1 MLNRIIRFSLANRL
15 LVVSLAA
22 LLLVYGL
29 IVVPR
34 LDVDI
39 FPDLNRP
46 VVTIFA
52 EAPGLAPEEVESLV
66 TLPLETLV
74 NGATNV
80 QRVRSASTAG
90 LALLFVEFEWDT
102 DVYVDRQ
109 IVAERLQLAEGHLP
123 EGVVPTIGPIS
134 SLMGEIM
141 LVGVVSS
148 SGRSPLELRT
158 LADWTLRPRLLSVPG
173 VAQVTAIGGGVA
185 QYQVLVQADRLQQFN
200 LSLSDVE
207 AAVEAANLNTT
218 GGYLIARDREFLV
231 RNLGNVATLADLE
244 QAVVTTRQGVPVTLK
259 DVARVTMGA
268 QVKRGDAG
276 VNGKP
281 GVILS
286 IQKQPGAG
294 TTTLTAALDRAFDDL
309 AASLPADIQIDRT
322 LFRQANFIDAAIDN
336 VQTALRDST
345 FIVAIVLFLFLL
357 NLRTTAITLTAIP
370 LSFLT
375 SAIVMYWFGL
385 SVNTMTLGGL
395 AIAVGEVVDDAIVD
409 VENVFR
415 RLRENR
421 SSAAPR
427 PILDVVFEASS
438 EVRNSIVFAT
448 IVVVLAFLPLFF
460 LSGIE
465 GRMFSSLA
473 VAYIVSIL
481 ASLVVSLTLTP
492 VLCSYL
498 FAHVRAIRLETD
510 SALVRWLKRIDLHV
524 INFGLRHAGAVVIGA
539 LVCFLIAG
547 SLFLA
552 MGREFL
558 PPFTE
563 GTLTVNVAAAPGISL
578 EASNAIGQAAEQ
590 SLLALPDVAST
601 GRRTGRAELDDHAE
615 GVHYTEID
623 VVLGPSHRS
632 RDEILQAVRSSL
644 ASLKGVTV
652 NVGQPIS
659 HRLDHILSGIQAQ
672 VAIKLFGPDLQRLR
686 TTAKGIEEAIQQVAG
701 VVDVAVEQQT
711 LIPQIQIRLDR
722 AAAARYGLQI
732 APTNQLLETALN
744 GRVVSQAI
752 DETKRID
759 LVVRLDEPFR
769 TDIGALQ
776 GLLVDGPDGTKVPLS
791 TVAQVSSTS
800 GPNQILRENAL
811 RRIVVQCNTAGR
823 DLGSVIA
830 DIQRVVGET
839 VTLEPGYFIE
849 YGGQFESQQ
858 QATRLI
864 GLLSMISILL
874 IFGALY
880 GHFGSVRLALQV
892 MASIPLAIIGGVI
905 AIFMSGGTLSVAS
918 LVGFITLAGISA
930 RNSIMMLSHYLHL
943 MKYEGE
949 SFDEKMIVRGSLER
963 LVPVLMTGLTTGL
976 ALIPLAF
983 SGGVAGSEILQPV
996 AIVILG
1002 GLVTVTLLDQIFT
1015 PALFYRF
1022 GCPPVLRAVTTAE
1035 PAVSPAS

>member
-1 MLNRIIRFSLANRL
+1 MLNRVIRFSLANRL
-15 LVVSLAA
+15 LVVSVSA
-22 LLLVYGL
+22 LILVYGL
-29 IVVPR
+29 LVIPR

-90 LALLFVEFEWDT
+90 LALLFVEFDWDT

-109 IVAERLQLAEGHLP
+109 IVAERLQLATGHLP
-123 EGVVPTIGPIS
+123 DGVVPTIGPIS

-141 LVGVVSS
+141 LVGIVST

-158 LADWTLRPRLLSVPG
+158 IADWTLRPRLLSVPG

-185 QYQVLVQADRLQQFN
+185 QYQVLVKADRLQQFN

-218 GGYLIARDREFLV
+218 GGYLIAREREYLV
-231 RNLGNVATLADLE
+231 RNLGNVATVADLE

-259 DVARVTMGA
+259 DVARVTVGA

-276 VNGKP
+276 VNAKP

-286 IQKQPGAG
+286 IQKQPGAA
-294 TTTLTAALDRAFDDL
+294 TTTLTADLDRAFDGL

-322 LFRQANFIDAAIDN
+322 LFRQATFIDSAIDN
-336 VQTALRDST
+336 VRTALRDAT
-345 FIVAIVLFLFLL
+345 IIVALVLFVFLL
-357 NLRTTAITLTAIP
+357 NLRTTTITLTAIP

-421 SSAAPR
+421 LSDSPR
-427 PILDVVFEASS
+427 PILQVVYEASS

-498 FAHVRAIRLETD
+498 FAHVRGIRSESDT
-510 SALVRWLKRIDLHV
+510 AFVRWLKRLDLHV
-524 INFGLRHAGAVVIGA
+524 IRFGLRHSGAVVLGA

-563 GTLTVNVAAAPGISL
+563 GTLTVNVSAQPGISL

-623 VVLGPSHRS
+623 VVLGPSQRS
-632 RDEILQAVRSSL
+632 REEVLQAVRSSL
-644 ASLKGVTV
+644 SSLQGVTI

-672 VAIKLFGPDLQRLR
+672 VAIKLFGPDLERLR
-686 TTAKGIEEAIQQVAG
+686 SSAKGIEDAIREVPG

-711 LIPQIQIRLDR
+711 LIPQIQIRIDR
-722 AAAARYGLQI
+722 AAAARYGLQVG
-732 APTNQLLETALN
+732 PTNQLLETALN

-769 TDIGALQ
+769 TEIGALQ
-776 GLLVDGPDGTKVPLS
+776 GLLIDAPNGTKVPLS

-830 DIQRVVGET
+830 DIQRAVGES

-864 GLLSMISILL
+864 GLLSVISIAL

-880 GHFGSVRLALQV
+880 GHFGSARLAFQV

-905 AIFMSGGTLSVAS
+905 AIFVSGGTLSVAS
-918 LVGFITLAGISA
+918 LVGLITLAGISA

-976 ALIPLAF
+976 AMIPLAF

-1015 PALFYRF
+1015 PALFYSF
-1022 GCPPVLRAVTTAE
+1022 GCPPVLRTVTSAE

>member
-1 MLNRIIRFSLANRL
+1 MLDRVIRFSLGNRP
-15 LVVSLAA
+15 LVVSLSA
-22 LLLVYGL
+22 LILVYGVL
-29 IVVPR
+29 VFPR

-80 QRVRSASTAG
+80 QRVRSTTSAG
-90 LALLFVEFEWDT
+90 LALLYVEFDWNT

-109 IVAERLQLAEGHLP
+109 IVAERLQLAAGHLP
-123 EGVVPTIGPIS
+123 DHVVPTIGPIS

-141 LVGVVSS
+141 LVGLVSS
-148 SGRSPLELRT
+148 SGRSPLDLRT
-158 LADWTLRPRLLSVPG
+158 FADWTIRPRLLSVPG
-173 VAQVTAIGGGVA
+173 VTQVTAIGGGVA
-185 QYQVLVQADRLQQFN
+185 QYQVLVRADRLQQLG
-200 LSLSDVE
+200 LSFKEVE
-207 AAVEAANLNTT
+207 EAVAAANLNTT
-218 GGYLIARDREFLV
+218 GGYLIASGREYLV
-231 RNLGNVATLADLE
+231 RNLGNVGTVADLE
-244 QAVVTTRQGVPVTLK
+244 QAVVTTRHGVPVTLK
-259 DVARVTMGA
+259 DVARVTMGP

-286 IQKQPGAG
+286 IQKQPGAN
-294 TTTLTAALDRAFDDL
+294 TTALTAQLDRAFDAL
-309 AASLPADIQIDRT
+309 AASLPSDIQVDRT
-322 LFRQANFIDAAIDN
+322 LFRQASFIESAIAN
-336 VQTALRDST
+336 VRTALRDST
-345 FIVAIVLFLFLL
+345 LIVAVVLFLFLL
-357 NLRTTAITLTAIP
+357 NVRTTAVTLTAIP
-370 LSFLT
+370 LSFVT
-375 SAIVMYWFGL
+375 SGIVMYLLGL

-421 SSAAPR
+421 LSTAPR
-427 PILDVVFEASS
+427 PVLEVVFAASS

-448 IVVVLAFLPLFF
+448 VVVVLAFLPLFF
-460 LSGIE
+460 LGGIE
-465 GRMFSSLA
+465 GRMFSSLGI
-473 VAYIVSIL
+473 AYIVSVL

-498 FAHVRAIRLETD
+498 FAASRAMRSDAD
-510 SALVRWLKRIDLHV
+510 SRLVRWLKQVDVHLIR
-524 INFGLRHAGAVVIGA
+524 FGLRHAGTVVVVA
-539 LVCFLIAG
+539 LLCFLVAV

-558 PPFTE
+558 PPFAE
-563 GTLTVNVAAAPGISL
+563 GTLTVNVRAQPGISL
-578 EASNAIGQAAEQ
+578 EASNAIGQTAERA
-590 SLLALPDVAST
+590 LLALPDVAST

-615 GVHYTEID
+615 GVHNSEID
-623 VVLGPSHRS
+623 VVLAPSR
-632 RDEILQAVRSSL
+632 RTREAILGAVREGL
-644 ASLKGVTV
+644 ASLQGVTL

-672 VAIKLFGPDLQRLR
+672 VAIKVFGPDLDRLR
-686 TTAKGIEEAIQQVAG
+686 STAGAIEQAIRGVSG
-701 VVDVAVEQQT
+701 VVDVATEPQT
-711 LIPQIQIRLDR
+711 LIPQIQIHIDR
-722 AAAARYGLQI
+722 TAAARYGLQVG
-732 APTNQLLETALN
+732 PTNQLLESALN
-744 GRVVSQAI
+744 GRVVSQAV

-769 TDIGALQ
+769 NDAAALQ
-776 GLLVDGPDGTKVPLS
+776 RLLIDGPQGTKVPLS
-791 TVAQVSSTS
+791 SIARVTTAA

-830 DIQRVVGET
+830 DIQRAVGQSVE
-839 VTLEPGYFIE
+839 LPPGYFIE

-864 GLLSMISILL
+864 GWLSLVSILL

-880 GHFGSVRLALQV
+880 GHFRSVRLALQV
-892 MASIPLAIIGGVI
+892 MATIPLAIIGGVI

-918 LVGFITLAGISA
+918 LVGFITVAGIGA

-943 MKYEGE
+943 MAHEGE
-949 SFDEKMIVRGSLER
+949 AFDRTMIERGSLER

-976 ALIPLAF
+976 AMLPLAF
-983 SGGVAGSEILQPV
+983 AGGVPGSEILQPV

-1002 GLVTVTLLDQIFT
+1002 GLASVTLLDQLVT
-1015 PALFYRF
+1015 PALFYHF
-1022 GCPPVLRAVTTAE
+1022 GCPSGRTRRE
-1035 PAVSPAS
+1035 S

>member
-15 LVVSLAA
+15 LVVA
-22 LLLVYGL
+22 LSALILVYGL
-29 IVVPR
+29 LVVPR

-80 QRVRSASTAG
+80 QRVRSASAAG
-90 LALLFVEFEWDT
+90 LALLFVEFDWDT

-109 IVAERLQLAEGHLP
+109 IVAERLQLGAGHLP
-123 EGVVPTIGPIS
+123 EGVVPTIGPIA

-141 LVGVVSS
+141 LVGIVSS
-148 SGRSPLELRT
+148 SGRSPLEIRT
-158 LADWTLRPRLLSVPG
+158 VADWTLRPRLLSVPG

-185 QYQVLVQADRLQQFN
+185 QYQVLVRGDRLQQYG
-200 LSLSDVE
+200 LSLTDVE
-207 AAVEAANLNTT
+207 AAVGAANLNTT
-218 GGYLIARDREFLV
+218 GGYLINGPREFLV
-231 RNLGNVATLADLE
+231 RNLGNVSSLADLE
-244 QAVVTTRQGVPVTLK
+244 QAVITTRQGVPVTLK

-286 IQKQPGAG
+286 IQKQPGAS
-294 TTTLTAALDRAFDDL
+294 TTVLTAALDRAFDDL
-309 AASLPADIQIDRT
+309 AASLPPDIQIDRT
-322 LFRQANFIDAAIDN
+322 LFRQANFIESAIDN

-345 FIVAIVLFLFLL
+345 VIVAIVLFLFLL

-370 LSFLT
+370 LSFFT
-375 SAIVMYWFGL
+375 SIIVMYWYGL

-421 SSAAPR
+421 LSPAPR
-427 PILDVVFEASS
+427 PILRVVYEASS

-448 IVVVLAFLPLFF
+448 IVVGLAFLPLFF

-465 GRMFSSLA
+465 GRMFSSLG
-473 VAYIVSIL
+473 VAYLVSIL

-498 FAHVRAIRLETD
+498 FASVKAIRSETD
-510 SALVRWLKRIDLHV
+510 SALVRFLKRLDLPV
-524 INFGLRHAGAVVIGA
+524 IRFGLRHAGAVVVGA
-539 LVCFLIAG
+539 LVCFLIAS
-547 SLFLA
+547 SLFFA

-563 GTLTVNVAAAPGISL
+563 GTLTVNVSAPPGISL
-578 EASNAIGQAAEQ
+578 DASNAIGQAAEQ

-615 GVHYTEID
+615 GVHNTEID
-623 VVLGPSHRS
+623 VVLGPSQRS
-632 RDEILQAVRSSL
+632 REQVLEGVRSSL
-644 ASLKGVTV
+644 ASLQGVTL

-672 VAIKLFGPDLQRLR
+672 VAIKVFGPELDRLR
-686 TTAKGIEEAIQQVAG
+686 ATAKVIEEAIRQVPG
-701 VVDVAVEQQT
+701 VVDVAIEQQT
-711 LIPQIQIRLDR
+711 LIPQIQVRIDR
-722 AAAARYGLQI
+722 AAAARYGVQV

-752 DETKRID
+752 DESKRID

-769 TDIGALQ
+769 GDIAALQ
-776 GLLVDGPDGTKVPLS
+776 GLLVDAPDGGKVPLS
-791 TVAQVSSTS
+791 SVAQVSSGS

-823 DLGSVIA
+823 DLGSVVT
-830 DIQRVVGET
+830 DIQRVVGES

-864 GLLSMISILL
+864 GLLSLISIVLM
-874 IFGALY
+874 FGVLY
-880 GHFGSVRLALQV
+880 GHFQSTRLALQV
-892 MASIPLAIIGGVI
+892 MASIPLAIVGGVI
-905 AIFMSGGTLSVAS
+905 AIFLSGGTLSVAS

-943 MKYEGE
+943 MRYEGE
-949 SFDEKMIVRGSLER
+949 TFNEQMIVRGSLER

-1015 PALFYRF
+1015 PALFYAF
-1022 GCPPVLRAVTTAE
+1022 GCPPVLRAEPSAE
-1035 PAVSPAS
+1035 PAGELAT